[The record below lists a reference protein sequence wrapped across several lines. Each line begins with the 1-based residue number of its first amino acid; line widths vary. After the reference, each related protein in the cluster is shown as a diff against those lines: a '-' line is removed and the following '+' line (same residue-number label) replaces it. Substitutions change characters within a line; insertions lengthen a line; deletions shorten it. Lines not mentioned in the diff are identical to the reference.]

1 MKRQSFTPS
10 PEDEFLVKPGG
21 GGVWRSGGGGGGG
34 GVKLT
39 PFPSV
44 FRVKYIVF
52 TVTEDFSKVF
62 DINVSCNSEVNNLLI
77 LKLNLL
83 FF

>member
-1 MKRQSFTPS
+1 MIILKFMKRQSFTPS
-10 PEDEFLVKPGG
+10 LEDEFLVKPD
-21 GGVWRSGGGGGGG
+21 GGGGG

>member
-10 PEDEFLVKPGG
+10 LEDEFLVKPD
-21 GGVWRSGGGGGGG
+21 GG

-52 TVTEDFSKVF
+52 TEDFSKVF
-62 DINVSCNSEVNNLLI
+62 DIMCHVI
-77 LKLNLL
+77 LR
-83 FF
+83 

>member
-10 PEDEFLVKPGG
+10 LEDEFLVKPD
-21 GGVWRSGGGGGGG
+21 GG

-52 TVTEDFSKVF
+52 TEDFSKVF